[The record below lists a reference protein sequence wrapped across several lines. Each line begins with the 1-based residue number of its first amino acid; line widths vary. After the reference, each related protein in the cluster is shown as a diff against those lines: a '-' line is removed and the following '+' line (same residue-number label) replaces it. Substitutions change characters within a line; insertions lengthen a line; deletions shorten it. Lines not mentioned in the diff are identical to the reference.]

1 MSNKQCVGCGS
12 ATEGVYRL
20 DANWDLCDECYE
32 VWEEEQVADRE
43 EENAQIRKCIKET
56 ESEQVR
62 KRLHRD
68 RVHRGLHDERGGAD

>member
-43 EENAQIRKCIKET
+43 EENA
-56 ESEQVR
+56 
-62 KRLHRD
+62 
-68 RVHRGLHDERGGAD
+68 